1 MAKSPRI
8 RHSRDM
14 AAPVTI
20 ELTPDAVSETP
31 PDGDAAETLAPDAA
45 PASSDNAEMAQAAP
59 IELDTGTD
67 AEPAQPEPAEP
78 AAAPLE
84 EPPAPVKSSPPKRGF
99 ASLVA
104 AGLIGGV
111 AATGG
116 NWAYDYFNP
125 AASAPAQP
133 GPDIAAEFAARDGR
147 ISEIDAAI
155 AAVKAEVESVKGAL
169 AAANPGAAPD
179 LTAYDARLAELEK
192 KLANLAIAGGDPV
205 AAEKLAALDAKLA
218 EIAAVAAAASD
229 AAKTASE
236 TAGAQA
242 ARVDAIAA
250 SIRAVEEK
258 AAAAAGNPKIAI
270 AIAAAAL
277 KSAVDR
283 GQPFMTELETYA
295 AVTPDA
301 PEIASLRAFA
311 ASGVPTRADLATAA
325 GETAVA
331 MIAAMA
337 VNDPQAGF
345 FQRLLDSAKALVTV
359 RPIGM
364 VEGEGIEAIAAR
376 VEARTK
382 AGDLKGALDEIAKA
396 PEPAKAA
403 AAGFVTKVEGRMTVE
418 NLIDAALAAA
428 LKTGGTGG

>member
-1 MAKSPRI
+1 MTRGSPNWKR
-8 RHSRDM
+8 
-14 AAPVTI
+14 
-20 ELTPDAVSETP
+20 
-31 PDGDAAETLAPDAA
+31 
-45 PASSDNAEMAQAAP
+45 SSP
-59 IELDTGTD
+59 TS
-67 AEPAQPEPAEP
+67 PSP
-78 AAAPLE
+78 AAIRSRR
-84 EPPAPVKSSPPKRGF
+84 K
-99 ASLVA
+99 
-104 AGLIGGV
+104 
-111 AATGG
+111 
-116 NWAYDYFNP
+116 NWRR
-125 AASAPAQP
+125 ST
-133 GPDIAAEFAARDGR
+133 R
-147 ISEIDAAI
+147 
-155 AAVKAEVESVKGAL
+155 
-169 AAANPGAAPD
+169 
-179 LTAYDARLAELEK
+179 
-192 KLANLAIAGGDPV
+192 
-205 AAEKLAALDAKLA
+205 KLA

-250 SIRAVEEK
+250 SVRAVEEK